1 MIGGFAGLLS
11 DLGYKRKRNPPFS
24 VQSTKLPIAVD
35 SRQVTMML
43 SIANN
48 GRSDWN
54 FQLSVVNR
62 CGIKEIN
69 KRGGAMGGATPFAR
83 RPGKEPRN
91 SVRVIY
97 NRQSTSVTVAEQ
109 AKAQRVYDGGLLVA
123 VFVDKVDWINR
134 CFFFC
139 FTSTTRKHL
148 LFPPSLHKIVWYLS
162 CAYSTVQLYSSHTH
176 TNTPH
181 NSIDLVYVIQIV
193 SFNWRPRF
201 QF

>member
-83 RPGKEPRN
+83 RPGKEPRY

-134 CFFFC
+134 CFFFLLY
-139 FTSTTRKHL
+139 FYNKETFIIPPISTQNRL
-148 LFPPSLHKIVWYLS
+148 IFIVCIFYSAALQFP
-162 CAYSTVQLYSSHTH
+162 HTH
-176 TNTPH
+176 THTA
-181 NSIDLVYVIQIV
+181 Q
-193 SFNWRPRF
+193 FNRSRLRHPDCKF
-201 QF
+201 

>member
-83 RPGKEPRN
+83 RPGKEPRY

-123 VFVDKVDWINR
+123 VFVDKVD
-134 CFFFC
+134 
-139 FTSTTRKHL
+139 
-148 LFPPSLHKIVWYLS
+148 
-162 CAYSTVQLYSSHTH
+162 
-176 TNTPH
+176 
-181 NSIDLVYVIQIV
+181 
-193 SFNWRPRF
+193 
-201 QF
+201 